1 MRPIR
6 ILHELAKLDA
16 GGVEALIMNV
26 YRNLDREKIQF
37 DFLVHRQDG
46 FYEDE
51 VIALGGK
58 IYRCAPFHP
67 LRHRRYLNSM
77 NTFFRAHPE
86 YQILHAHSDLNLW
99 PLRIAQQNGVP
110 VRIAHCHN
118 VRTNVNVKLFFMYYQ
133 KLWLKRC
140 ATHRFACS
148 MAAARW
154 AYNRNVKP
162 EEVRIIRNAI
172 HISQFTPAQT
182 VRDEYRNMLNLNGRL
197 AVGHV
202 GRFVPQKN
210 HKFLIDVFDRL
221 RAVRPDAVLVLVGDG
236 PLADQVKADLAKRD
250 LEDHVRLL
258 GVRRDVSRLMAA
270 LDVFV
275 FPSIFEGLG
284 IAVIEAQAAGLPVVC
299 SDQVPRDTRLTELV
313 QYVSLRQPAD
323 VWADAVCRAA
333 AQTPPQTTAQVHGA
347 IRAAGYEIRDLT
359 EELQNFYLAQWGN
372 KDG

>member
-51 VIALGGK
+51 VIALGGR

-67 LRHRRYLNSM
+67 LKHRRYLSSM
-77 NTFFRAHPE
+77 NTFFRDHPE
-86 YQILHAHSDLNLW
+86 YKILHAHSDLNLW
-99 PLRIAQQNGVP
+99 PLRIAQQNEVP

-118 VRTNVNVKLFFMYYQ
+118 VRTNVNLKLFFMYYQ

-154 AYNRNVKP
+154 AYNRGVRP

-172 HISQFTPAQT
+172 QIGQFTPEQA
-182 VRDEYRNMLNLNGRL
+182 VRDEYRKMLNLEGRL

-210 HKFLIDVFDRL
+210 QMFLIDMLDRL
-221 RAVRPDAVLVLVGDG
+221 RDVRPDAVLVLVGDG
-236 PLADQVKADLAKRD
+236 PLVEQVKADIAKRG

-258 GVRRDVSRLMAA
+258 GVRRDVSRIMTA
-270 LDVFV
+270 LDVFA

-284 IAVIEAQAAGLPVVC
+284 IAVIEAQAAGLPVIC
-299 SDQVPRDTRLTELV
+299 SDQVPQDTRLTELV
-313 QYVSLRQPAD
+313 RYLSLHQPAG
-323 VWADAVCRAA
+323 VWADAVCQAA
-333 AQTPPQTTAQVHGA
+333 VQKQTLPIARVHGA
-347 IRAAGYEIRDLT
+347 IRAAGYEISHLT
-359 EELQNFYLAQWGN
+359 EELQDFYLEQWG
-372 KDG
+372 D